1 MTQSAV
7 KNDRL
12 AIQARCGTL
21 DPSARPESTPRR
33 RLPGL
38 SVSVGAY
45 TYPTVITVT
54 GQTAVVLEPYG
65 YTVILINLKTRPND
79 GRRRQGDPRSR

>member
-1 MTQSAV
+1 MP
-7 KNDRL
+7 
-12 AIQARCGTL
+12 

-65 YTVILINLKTRPND
+65 YTVILINLKTRHVLPALTV
-79 GRRRQGDPRSR
+79 GAVPTAVGITA